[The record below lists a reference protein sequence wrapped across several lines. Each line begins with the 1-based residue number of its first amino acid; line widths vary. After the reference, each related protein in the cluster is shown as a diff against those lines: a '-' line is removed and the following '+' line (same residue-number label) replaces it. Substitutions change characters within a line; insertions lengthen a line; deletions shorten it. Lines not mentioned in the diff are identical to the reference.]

1 MREQITQDLAVSAAK
16 IAPPAIASAFGVG
29 NGWTL
34 ADWAMLLTI
43 IFTLAQLFTVTV
55 KNWGDWMGWWRIRIA
70 DMRRLWRWIRSR

>member
-16 IAPPAIASAFGVG
+16 IAPPAIASALGVE

-43 IFTLAQLFTVTV
+43 IFTLAQLFTVMV

-70 DMRRLWRWIRSR
+70 DARRLWRWIRRR